1 MKTSRTMLSV
11 ALAFVAVACGPAEG
25 ETLDAFQMSAGDCF
39 DDVALGTEEVA
50 DVPAVPC
57 AQPHDNEVFATF
69 DVTDGA
75 FPGDERLYE
84 MADQGCLDR
93 FQGAIGAPYEQSVL
107 VFTTLIPSERSWN
120 ERNDREVVCVAYHMQ
135 LEKLTGSVLASGM

>member
-1 MKTSRTMLSV
+1 MKTPRTMLVV
-11 ALAFVAVACGPAEG
+11 ALALPVACAPADG

-39 DDVALGTEEVA
+39 DDVALGSEEVA
-50 DVPAVPC
+50 DVPAVSC

-69 DVTDGA
+69 DVPDGD

-84 MADQGCLDR
+84 LADQGCLDR
-93 FQGAIGAPYEQSVL
+93 FQDAIGAPYEQSVL

-135 LEKLTGSVLASGM
+135 LEKLTSSVLASGM